1 MTSRPVS
8 KTGSIDNVTQSRN
21 IERISI
27 PFFKLKSFRLH
38 VREKSCPIFFE
49 YLFICAVDGVQ
60 SVTSD
65 KIPPGVDSK
74 CYQQKKKGCIA
85 SAEKSTNSQSL
96 GRRES

>member
-38 VREKSCPIFFE
+38 IREKLSHLFE

-60 SVTSD
+60 SVTLD
-65 KIPPGVDSK
+65 KIPPGVDSNVIL
-74 CYQQKKKGCIA
+74 KKEGKGFIPFRCI
-85 SAEKSTNSQSL
+85 S
-96 GRRES
+96 